1 MDDNELRTHLNARK
15 KAVKSAQLISDV
27 FSEPK
32 TGPHLV
38 KALRACVHGELVA
51 KFLKG
56 HMHKG
61 KNLLTAKQNGRS
73 LSLVVCRDKLRSRK
87 ALPYVNILIF
97 LVQRWTPFAYR
108 RGPLGLEMATLTIYF
123 GDQDQVSARS

>member
-1 MDDNELRTHLNARK
+1 MDDNELRKHLNTRK
-15 KAVKSAQLISDV
+15 KAVKSAQLVSDV
-27 FSEPK
+27 FRKPK

-38 KALRACVHGELVA
+38 KALRACVHGELVV

-56 HMHKG
+56 HTHIG

-73 LSLVVCRDKLRSRK
+73 LSPVVCRDKLRARK

-97 LVQRWTPFAYR
+97 LVQRWAPFAYR
-108 RGPLGLEMATLTIYF
+108 RGPLDLAIAALTLYF